1 MINWDV
7 SGHPWIIFYTER
19 NLRSLSF
26 KSKSKHQAGPS
37 LHTAATTSL
46 IELTRKI
53 TIDGTKVINNLSAS
67 LLTSRSSGRDDS
79 EEQDDTGLVDALA
92 VAISHVRISEPKR
105 SRLCVPTSP
114 IREQCSSVSTS
125 NLCKAC

>member
-1 MINWDV
+1 MLFLFI

-26 KSKSKHQAGPS
+26 KSKSKNHAGPS
-37 LHTAATTSL
+37 SQTAATTSVL
-46 IELTRKI
+46 ELTKRL
-53 TIDGTKVINNLSAS
+53 TIDGASVIKYSSS
-67 LLTSRSSGRDDS
+67 LATSRSLSHDNSEEPDDS
-79 EEQDDTGLVDALA
+79 GLVDALA

-114 IREQCSSVSTS
+114 IREQCSSVTTN